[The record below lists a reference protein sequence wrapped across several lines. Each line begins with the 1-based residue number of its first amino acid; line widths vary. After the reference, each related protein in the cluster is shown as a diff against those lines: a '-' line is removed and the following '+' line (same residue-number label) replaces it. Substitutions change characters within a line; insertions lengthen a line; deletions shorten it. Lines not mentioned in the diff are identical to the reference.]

1 MLDVSGAAQG
11 RAWRV
16 LVVDDSRAQRHL
28 LVTRLRRWG
37 YRVAEAASGAEAL
50 AICRH
55 SPPDIILSDWMMPG
69 MDGPDLCRAF
79 RALPRDGYGYFILLT
94 SKSGK
99 DEVAGGLDLGADD
112 FLTKPVDPQELHA
125 RMRAGER
132 ILGMQA
138 ELVARNRDLQRLY
151 DALDRDLVQA
161 RKLQTQLVREGSR
174 DLGQAS
180 VTLMMR
186 ASGHVGGDMVGV
198 VDLAP
203 QRVGLYALDVAGHGV
218 AAAMMTARLG
228 ALLGGGS
235 GSILRGKGGD
245 ILPPDRIAAR
255 LNRLM
260 TDEFAVEQYFTMV
273 WADCDLARGRVRMVQ
288 AGHPHPM
295 LLRAG
300 RVRRLGGGGFPVGLL
315 AEAQFPAVTFT
326 LRAGDR
332 LVIPSDG
339 ITECPGPRG
348 DFGDRGLARLLR
360 ETAQLHGAD
369 LPDRIGQRLAAHAG
383 GGQFP
388 DDISALILDYRGP
401 SRPDRNRASIARS
414 PSVPRRST
422 ASDAAIHTSVCP
434 GSDGGPSRST
444 GRAR

>member
-1 MLDVSGAAQG
+1 MLDLSGAAAG

-37 YRVAEAASGAEAL
+37 YRVAEAASGEDAL
-50 AICRH
+50 AICRA

-69 MDGPDLCRAF
+69 MTGPDLCRAF
-79 RALPRDGYGYFILLT
+79 RALPREGYGYFILLT
-94 SKSGK
+94 SKSAK

-151 DALDRDLVQA
+151 DALDRDLAQA
-161 RKLQTQLVREGSR
+161 RKLQTQLVREGHR
-174 DLGQAS
+174 DLGLAG

-203 QRVGLYALDVAGHGV
+203 ARVGLYALDVAGHGV

-235 GSILRGKGGD
+235 GSILRDAAGA
-245 ILPPDRIAAR
+245 ILPPDRIADR

-260 TDEFAVEQYFTMV
+260 TEEFAVEQYFTMV
-273 WADCDLARGRVRMVQ
+273 WADCDLARGRLRLVQ
-288 AGHPHPM
+288 AGHPHPL

-300 RVRRLGGGGFPVGLL
+300 RVRRLGGGGFPVGLV
-315 AEAQFPAVTFT
+315 AEATFRPVTVA
-326 LRAGDR
+326 LQAGDR
-332 LVIPSDG
+332 LLIPSDG

-348 DFGDRGLARLLR
+348 DFGERGLARLLR
-360 ETAQLHGAD
+360 ETGALGGAD
-369 LPDRIGQRLAAHAG
+369 LPDRIGARLAAHAG
-383 GGQFP
+383 DAQFP

-401 SRPDRNRASIARS
+401 SAPDRYRVSIARS
-414 PSVPRRST
+414 PSVPRSPA
-422 ASDAAIHTSVCP
+422 ASPAAIQTAV
-434 GSDGGPSRST
+434 
-444 GRAR
+444 